1 MNSED
6 GDGVIEDDK
15 YAYRE
20 TETLQNGI
28 QDHFLNQLSRSNF
41 LGGGTYSSRWAFTK
55 AERAMTARNTR
66 RKATHRTTASKA
78 NSH

>member
-41 LGGGTYSSRWAFTK
+41 LGGGTHSKGRENGRWQEK
-55 AERAMTARNTR
+55 ALLLHECVSN
-66 RKATHRTTASKA
+66 
-78 NSH
+78 